1 MAFEI
6 ARPMRRILA
15 AAAVLAMLS
24 ILASARPAVAAS
36 GLNQPVGL
44 IPASGSNGNAGSYFV
59 LGVAPG
65 RSVSASAL
73 ISNPGQAA
81 RELKISRSTGRTAA
95 NGGTTFTRAFQPC
108 SGVGCWVTGL
118 PRAVTLP
125 PGTGERLRFLVS
137 VPRGTAPGQYLAG
150 ITAEVAAAPPPTKV
164 VVSGKATGTVTII
177 EQVTVAVAIT
187 VGPASALTTRLTIPG
202 VSATS
207 IGPTLRLNIGL
218 KNTGQTFAHGT
229 GHGYCV
235 AAGRRHRFPVYAPT
249 VLPHDQALIAANVP
263 GVPGGATMSCS
274 VSLGYARGH
283 IAAWSGLV
291 TVPDASTSRI
301 VHTGLGAYS
310 VVPASGTPWW
320 ATTLIVIAVL
330 LAGAVAVLLLRARH
344 KATIQLQRVTFVD
357 HVR

>member
-1 MAFEI
+1 VAFEI
-6 ARPMRRILA
+6 ARPIRRILA
-15 AAAVLAMLS
+15 AAAVLAMLG

-65 RSVSASAL
+65 RSVTASAF

-81 RELKISRSTGRTAA
+81 RELKISRSTGGTAA

-125 PGTGERLRFLVS
+125 PGTGERLQFRVS
-137 VPRGTAPGQYLAG
+137 VPPGTGPGQYLAG
-150 ITAEVAAAPPPTKV
+150 ITAEVAAAPSPTKV
-164 VVSGKATGTVTII
+164 VVSGKATGKVNII
-177 EQVTVAVAIT
+177 EQVTVAVAVT
-187 VGPASALTTRLTIPG
+187 VGPVSALTTRLTIPG

-218 KNTGQTFAHGT
+218 KNTGQTFAHGA
-229 GHGYCV
+229 GNGYCV
-235 AAGRRHRFPVYAPT
+235 AAGQRHRFAVFAPT

-263 GVPGGATMSCS
+263 GVPGGATMSCT
-274 VSLGYARGH
+274 VRLGYAHGRV
-283 IAAWSGLV
+283 ATWSGLV

-310 VVPASGTPWW
+310 VVPAPGAPGW
-320 ATTLIVIAVL
+320 ATALIVIAVL
-330 LAGAVAVLLLRARH
+330 LAAAVAVLLVRAR
-344 KATIQLQRVTFVD
+344 ATNTKQQFKHRE
-357 HVR
+357 